1 MLNLPAALG
10 KILPD
15 MVEPVFSAEDDLPS
29 SEMKTN
35 NVEWPSSMPPHLT
48 VPSRWNVAG
57 IDFCNLNGMATSPY
71 WSECILIE
79 SLSKLQGKILRV
91 SPVVSRF
98 VKYVNSH
105 SPFISSS
112 TFQFCCML
120 MRTGC
125 LFPEDMST

>member
-1 MLNLPAALG
+1 MKPLSFLGKPVGGKLSNDIKLIRDMICPLFPLIRPVGLMLNLPAALG

-79 SLSKLQGKILRV
+79 SLNYQDRKS
-91 SPVVSRF
+91 VV
-98 VKYVNSH
+98 
-105 SPFISSS
+105 
-112 TFQFCCML
+112 
-120 MRTGC
+120 
-125 LFPEDMST
+125 